1 MSVST
6 AISPNIGTGKMNKRA
21 VWTFSAAHLIN
32 DLTTTGIVPALLPL
46 YKQAFHLSYTQVGLI
61 VFVAYLTSSVMQ
73 PLFGFLTDRKP
84 AVWLLTA
91 GVFLSSFGLAMTGVA
106 PSFPW
111 ILFFIGLSGL
121 GSGAFHP
128 EAARGTRL
136 GSGETRGLAQAI
148 FQVGGNAGQ
157 ALGPLMIPLFLLY
170 TGYHGLLWFLIITV
184 VVVYLTARIL
194 PWYKIRVD
202 MMTKAKKNI
211 KGKNRVWGM
220 GLLTLFIILRSW
232 CQIGVA
238 AFLPFFYSA
247 RMSLGKAEWLDFLFL
262 FAGAIG
268 TFIGGTMSDKI
279 GQKRLL
285 IISMFVASP
294 FAWILPHVHGVV
306 AVIVLIL
313 FGLSV
318 LSSFAVTVVYG
329 QGLLPRNLA
338 MASGLTIGLG
348 VGAGGIG
355 AELLGTI
362 SDVYGVS
369 VVFDIL
375 AFLPIIAAVITLFLP
390 DDRKIEAELLK
401 A

>member
-1 MSVST
+1 MRVDT
-6 AISPNIGTGKMNKRA
+6 VAAPHAGVEKLNKRA
-21 VWTFSAAHLIN
+21 VWTFSAAHLMN
-32 DLTTTGIVPALLPL
+32 DLATTGMVPALLPL
-46 YKQAFHLSYTQVGLI
+46 YKSAFHLSYTQVGLI
-61 VFVAYLTSSVMQ
+61 VFVSYLTSSVMQ
-73 PLFGFLTDRKP
+73 PVFGLLTDRRP
-84 AVWLLTA
+84 MVWLLSV
-91 GVFLSSFGLAMTGVA
+91 GVFLSCFGLAMTGTA

-136 GSGETRGLAQAI
+136 GAGGTRGLAQAI

-157 ALGPLMIPLFLLY
+157 ALGPLMVPLFLLA
-170 TGYHGLLWFLIITV
+170 TGYHGLLWILIVAFLAF
-184 VVVYLTARIL
+184 YLTFRIL
-194 PWYKIRVD
+194 PWYKDRVD
-202 MMTKAKKNI
+202 MVTKAKKDI
-211 KGKNRVWGM
+211 KGKNHVLGM

-247 RMSLGKAEWLDFLFL
+247 RMTLGKAEWLDFLFL

-268 TFIGGTMSDKI
+268 TFVGGMLSDKI
-279 GQKRLL
+279 GQKRML
-285 IISMFVASP
+285 IFSMLIASP
-294 FAWILPHVHGVV
+294 FAWLLPHVHGVLSV
-306 AVIVLIL
+306 FVLVL
-313 FGLSV
+313 FGFSV
-318 LSSFAVTVVYG
+318 LSSFAVTVIYG

-338 MASGLTIGLG
+338 LASGLTIGLG

-355 AELLGTI
+355 AELLGTV
-362 SDVYGVS
+362 SDVFGVS

-375 AFLPIIAAVITLFLP
+375 AFLPVISTVITLFLP
-390 DDRKIEAELLK
+390 NDRKIDELSK